1 MQLKQKKTKKY
12 HFKEQLKSNLN
23 IQKRNKHALEIT
35 EATCF
40 SLENQTNELEIKS
53 LFNATFKFT
62 ELIIRNK
69 QNNF

>member
-1 MQLKQKKTKKY
+1 MYATETKKDKKIS
-12 HFKEQLKSNLN
+12 FQGTTQIE
-23 IQKRNKHALEIT
+23 LEIT
-35 EATCF
+35 ETTCF